1 MSGGMTAVTTRLR
14 TVVLGVEGVRLRAT
28 WRFILAWPLLPLV
41 GALVG
46 VIMPILGVS
55 GMIPGGPLQGVIFLG
70 MLVVWARVVDRRP
83 LSDYGVT
90 ASRSWVLNL
99 FVGFGAVLVVW
110 SGWHVLIASLGLTR
124 IEVSLTAPWGSI
136 VFRLVGTMVSLAV
149 NSLVQDLVFFAIV
162 LKGAAEGFHS
172 RGVVPRWAVVGGWL
186 VAILFFTLIHGLE
199 GPVDVLAHAVGGAVF
214 GALYVHTGELAL
226 TLGVHW
232 GSSWAAGNL
241 FAGPA
246 MANQFP
252 SLFEVTT
259 LQADIR
265 GLWVSIPLY
274 LITYIVLIGWL
285 RWRRGDVLIQPGLA
299 RWTERQR
306 GVLEMDRSPLGG

>member
-1 MSGGMTAVTTRLR
+1 MSGGAKAVTTRLR
-14 TVVLGVEGVRLRAT
+14 TVVVGVEGARLRAT

-41 GALVG
+41 GVIVG
-46 VIMPILGVS
+46 VVMPVLGVS
-55 GMIPGGPLQGVIFLG
+55 GMIPGGPLQGAVFLG

-90 ASRSWVLNL
+90 ASRSWVLNM
-99 FVGFGAVLVVW
+99 FVGFGVVIVVW
-110 SGWHVLIASLGLTR
+110 SGWHLLIASLGLTR
-124 IEVSLTAPWGSI
+124 IEVSLTAPEGSI

-172 RGVVPRWAVVGGWL
+172 RGMEARRAVVGGWL
-186 VAILFFTLIHGLE
+186 VGILFFTVIHGLE
-199 GPVDVLAHAVGGAVF
+199 GPVDVLAHLVGGAVF

-246 MANQFP
+246 VANQFP

-259 LQADIR
+259 LQAGIR

-274 LITYIVLIGWL
+274 LVTYMLLVGWL
-285 RWRRGDVLIQPGLA
+285 RWRRGDVPIQPSLA
-299 RWTERQR
+299 TWSARQR
-306 GVLEMDRSPLGG
+306 GSLGMDRNPFGS